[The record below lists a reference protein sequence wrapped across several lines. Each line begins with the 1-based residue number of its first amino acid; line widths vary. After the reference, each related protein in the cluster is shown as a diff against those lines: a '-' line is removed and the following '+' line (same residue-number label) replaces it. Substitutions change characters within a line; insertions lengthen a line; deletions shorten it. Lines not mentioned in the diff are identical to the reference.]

1 MRGTAVEQRRDSS
14 SKFSHQFC
22 GHVSSPFTPGE
33 GSLKDAQPQTEV
45 EGVDSKPPSPPPRQG
60 GVDFV

>member
-1 MRGTAVEQRRDSS
+1 MEQRRDSS

-33 GSLKDAQPQTEV
+33 GSLKNAQPLTEV
-45 EGVDSKPPSPPPRQG
+45 EGVDSKPPHTHTHPQG